1 MRSMDPRRVPDGPP
15 RLEHRTRLIPHAA
28 PQPTGAAFAFSL
40 QNQREPARRGR
51 CQAPTDSLLGSR
63 VALALVMPLDPLLP
77 VAIGGH
83 DAIREGVGP
92 PLEAVGIAARAVL
105 DNRLLRACAGTERKS
120 EGGCSKNPHAAQNR
134 RMAVANL
141 GPQSGTDKEDHIG
154 PRGPVSTRD
163 LAPCRTGG
171 RNTDFDATFV
181 ESCCSAITGIIC
193 WSAPISG
200 ECGRLAF
207 SECRSRSGFLD
218 EPSGWKSAA

>member
-1 MRSMDPRRVPDGPP
+1 MRSMDPRRVPDGP

-92 PLEAVGIAARAVL
+92 PLETVGIAARAVL

-154 PRGPVSTRD
+154 PRGPVS
-163 LAPCRTGG
+163 P
-171 RNTDFDATFV
+171 
-181 ESCCSAITGIIC
+181 
-193 WSAPISG
+193 
-200 ECGRLAF
+200 
-207 SECRSRSGFLD
+207 
-218 EPSGWKSAA
+218 